1 MDTRTTS
8 HPPLAPTRAPEIE
21 PFSILLHDSAFGALR
36 AYAQDMKAHAL
47 VLAAL
52 APLGCASAAN
62 DQSIFNYHGETYDGG
77 GGSSPSS
84 PDPTSSERTI
94 DAAACVVEG
103 QASVTGSFAG
113 ATLAPKDAIEVFDPT
128 KGRFTILITDYAS
141 ACSLGR
147 GIHAGS
153 NVVSIVYDHSSL
165 GSGTNDVTKT
175 EGLSV
180 TYVHYD
186 ATCKASQTEKAQS
199 GSITFDRAD
208 DCGSAGSFDLVF
220 GSDHVTAKFTASVCL
235 VPSGAASCQ

>member
-1 MDTRTTS
+1 
-8 HPPLAPTRAPEIE
+8 
-21 PFSILLHDSAFGALR
+21 
-36 AYAQDMKAHAL
+36 MKAHAL

-62 DQSIFNYHGETYDGG
+62 DQSIFNYHGDTYDGG

-94 DAAACVVEG
+94 DAAACVVQG
-103 QASVTGSFAG
+103 QASVSGSLAG
-113 ATLAPKDAIEVFDPT
+113 TTLAAKDAVEIFDPM
-128 KGRFTILITDYAS
+128 KGRFTILITDYAN
-141 ACSLGR
+141 ACSLGH

-165 GSGTNDVTKT
+165 GSGTSDITKT
-175 EGLSV
+175 EGLKI

-186 ATCKASQTEKAQS
+186 STCKATQSEAAQS
-199 GSITFDRAD
+199 GTITFDTAD

-220 GSDHVTAKFTASVCL
+220 GADHVKASFTASVCL
-235 VPSGAASCQ
+235 VGSGSATCE